1 MGEPDGLQR
10 VDDAA
15 TGAAA
20 APLDALDAL
29 PDVAARRQRM
39 SELLG
44 ATPGDVVVDVG
55 CGTGAAVRELAAHGV
70 RVIGVD
76 VGEAVLDVARE
87 RARLSP
93 TAEFVLADAA
103 ALPLD
108 DGSVDGYRAE
118 RLFAHLTDPA
128 AALAEARRVLA
139 PGGRIVLQD
148 QDWDA
153 LIVAADDD
161 AATRAVVAAF
171 ARSLPGAAV
180 ARRFHDLLLDAG
192 FEGVVVEAHVHATT
206 DHRAYGVVAGLV
218 AEAASAAGI
227 EAAEAWA
234 AEQRRRGEDGR
245 FWMAMLHCIAAG
257 TAPGAAEAAV
267 AA

>member
-10 VDDAA
+10 VDDGDAD
-15 TGAAA
+15 AAA
-20 APLDALDAL
+20 ALDALDAL

-44 ATPGDVVVDVG
+44 AKPGDVVVDVG

-76 VGEAVLDVARE
+76 AGEGVLDVARE

-93 TAEFVLADAA
+93 TAEFVVADAA
-103 ALPLD
+103 GLPLD

-118 RLFAHLTDPA
+118 RLFEHLADPA
-128 AALAEARRVLA
+128 GALAEARRVLA

-148 QDWDA
+148 QDWEA
-153 LIVAADDD
+153 LVVAAGDD

-171 ARSLPGAAV
+171 AGSLPGATV

-206 DHRAYGVVAGLV
+206 DHRAYGVVADLV
-218 AEAASAAGI
+218 AGAATAAGV

-234 AEQRRRGEDGR
+234 AEQRRRGEEGR

-257 TAPGAAEAAV
+257 TAPGAAEAA
-267 AA
+267 AAA